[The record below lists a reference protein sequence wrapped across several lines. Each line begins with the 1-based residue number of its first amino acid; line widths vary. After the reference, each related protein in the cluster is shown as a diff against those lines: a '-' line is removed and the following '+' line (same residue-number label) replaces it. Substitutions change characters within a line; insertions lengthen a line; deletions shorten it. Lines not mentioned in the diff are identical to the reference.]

1 MVRDEAE
8 VAAVYAV
15 LPARTRACRLLDTAA
30 GACVLARAAAEAE
43 AEFQD
48 RPVDNRNLLHHRG
61 CAEKLYLPCPAQY
74 LLRVPEGSHKIRF
87 LRSQRLR
94 LLRISLC
101 SSFLFDLLVSTLI
114 E

>member
-1 MVRDEAE
+1 MSGALKCHDSLVLGALGCGAFCTPPAQMARLFHE
-8 VAAVYAV
+8 V
-15 LPARTRACRLLDTAA
+15 LS
-30 GACVLARAAAEAE
+30 E

-48 RPVDNRNLLHHRG
+48 RPADNRNLLHHRG

-74 LLRVPEGSHKIRF
+74 LLHLPEGSHKIRF